1 LILNFV
7 TAIAILNRLE
17 QFDTMRGISNVY
29 KIDGALSSESFA
41 VLPKDQTD
49 LRFLVVVLY
58 SLASSTVFVVVAA
71 ESPFE
76 NGVKLLRH
84 SSKL

>member
-1 LILNFV
+1 
-7 TAIAILNRLE
+7 
-17 QFDTMRGISNVY
+17 MYY
-29 KIDGALSSESFA
+29 KIDGAPSSESFA
-41 VLPKDQTD
+41 VLPPKDQTD

>member
-1 LILNFV
+1 MARFI
-7 TAIAILNRLE
+7 
-17 QFDTMRGISNVY
+17 G
-29 KIDGALSSESFA
+29 ESFA
-41 VLPKDQTD
+41 EVLPKDQTD
-49 LRFLVVVLY
+49 LRFWLWFY
-58 SLASSTVFVVVAA
+58 TASSTVFVVVAA

>member
-1 LILNFV
+1 M
-7 TAIAILNRLE
+7 ARL
-17 QFDTMRGISNVY
+17 FIGI
-29 KIDGALSSESFA
+29 FA
-41 VLPKDQTD
+41 EVLPKIK
-49 LRFLVVVLY
+49 LIFVFWLWFLY

-76 NGVKLLRH
+76 NGVKLLCH

>member
-1 LILNFV
+1 MARFIV
-7 TAIAILNRLE
+7 IWKYSQKE
-17 QFDTMRGISNVY
+17 
-29 KIDGALSSESFA
+29 
-41 VLPKDQTD
+41 TD
-49 LRFLVVVLY
+49 LRFFLVVVFY